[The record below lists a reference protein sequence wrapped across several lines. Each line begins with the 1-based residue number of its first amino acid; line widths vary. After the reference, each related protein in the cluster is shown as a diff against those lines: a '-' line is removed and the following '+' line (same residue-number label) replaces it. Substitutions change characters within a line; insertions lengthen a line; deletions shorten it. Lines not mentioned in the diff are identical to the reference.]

1 MFAIAGIGN
10 TVYHPAD
17 YALLSQHVSSD
28 RIGQAFSFHTFAGM
42 LGSAVAPASLLLME
56 SFWGWRGAFIG
67 TGVLGFAVALLLLL
81 IHEGARGIKSVAAHP
96 KSDASGSGWRLLLAP
111 PILLNLAFFVLLAM
125 ISGGLYNYSV
135 VALGALYGTPVTTAN
150 AALSGNLLFSA
161 IGVLAGGLLV
171 ARTKRHG
178 LVATLGLAV
187 MALSVALIAGVD
199 LGSLTLITA
208 MSLGGFFSGLIMPS
222 RDMIVREVT
231 PPGSFGKVFGF
242 VTTGFNIG
250 GIVSPLIFG
259 AVMDHDSPRMVF
271 LLVVTFSLLGILT
284 VATRRRRPIE

>member
-1 MFAIAGIGN
+1 
-10 TVYHPAD
+10 
-17 YALLSQHVSSD
+17 
-28 RIGQAFSFHTFAGM
+28 
-42 LGSAVAPASLLLME
+42 
-56 SFWGWRGAFIG
+56 
-67 TGVLGFAVALLLLL
+67 
-81 IHEGARGIKSVAAHP
+81 
-96 KSDASGSGWRLLLAP
+96 
-111 PILLNLAFFVLLAM
+111 
-125 ISGGLYNYSV
+125 
-135 VALGALYGTPVTTAN
+135 
-150 AALSGNLLFSA
+150 
-161 IGVLAGGLLV
+161 
-171 ARTKRHG
+171 
-178 LVATLGLAV
+178 
-187 MALSVALIAGVD
+187 
-199 LGSLTLITA
+199 